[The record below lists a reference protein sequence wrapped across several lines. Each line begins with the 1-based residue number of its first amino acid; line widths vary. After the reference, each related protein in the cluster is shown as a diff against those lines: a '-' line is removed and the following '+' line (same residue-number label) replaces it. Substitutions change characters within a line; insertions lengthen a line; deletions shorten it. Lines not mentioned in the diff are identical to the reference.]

1 MGNCRY
7 GFSPNGRRYRSGLR
21 CALLPLHSAF
31 LKLNIIE
38 LGAQEAEGL
47 FLILKLGFLRLAVD
61 YDSCGNMGKTHG
73 RVCGIYTLPAVSGGT
88 HYVDAAVIHIDLYV
102 YILSLRHHGYRRC
115 GSMDSSAGLC
125 LRHTLYPVHA
135 ALVFQLEYAPFPVTM
150 ATTSL
155 KPPIPFSFKLTI
167 STFQRW
173 LSA

>member
-1 MGNCRY
+1 MIRHTALWEIVGTD
-7 GFSPNGRRYRSGLR
+7 FLR
-21 CALLPLHSAF
+21 TVAGTDLAAALCCLCILLF

-88 HYVDAAVIHIDLYV
+88 HYVDAAVIHINLYV

-135 ALVFQLEYAPFPVTM
+135 ALVFQLGVCALSRNHGYHFLKAADPVF
-150 ATTSL
+150 
-155 KPPIPFSFKLTI
+155 I
-167 STFQRW
+167 
-173 LSA
+173 